1 MENAERSRAEQSRA
15 EQSGM
20 EQSRAER
27 SRAVQSRVE
36 QSGAE
41 WSRAE
46 QIQSQYKLNWT
57 ELEERSGEAELQ
69 LSGKPPTSCRLDR
82 SVQLGC
88 GAHIV
93 GPKAPVPNQVM

>member
-1 MENAERSRAEQSRA
+1 MARTGIESRAEQT
-15 EQSGM
+15 
-20 EQSRAER
+20 
-27 SRAVQSRVE
+27 
-36 QSGAE
+36 GAE

-46 QIQSQYKLNWT
+46 HIQSQYKLNWT